1 MGLELGFSQ
10 WHLVPDKRQRA
21 QTRTQDVPSEYQELL
36 LSVWVMKHWHKLPR
50 EMVKPLSLEMLRS
63 CLHRLLGY

>member
-36 LSVWVMKHWHKLPR
+36 LSVWVMKHWHKLP
-50 EMVKPLSLEMLRS
+50 MVRDEKRDGEASV
-63 CLHRLLGY
+63 LGDA